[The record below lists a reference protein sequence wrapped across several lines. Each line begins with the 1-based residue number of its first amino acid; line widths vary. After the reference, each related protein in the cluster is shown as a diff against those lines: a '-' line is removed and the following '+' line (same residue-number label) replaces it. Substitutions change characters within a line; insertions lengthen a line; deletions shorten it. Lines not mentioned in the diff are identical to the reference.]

1 MPGFSLAECETAYG
15 DEIDMAMRW
24 KSGADLTALAGK
36 PVVLCGW
43 EDNVGKRLPA
53 AVEGNAGKRHLAAW
67 NGTRTKRLEAASPH
81 VPCRRRNDC

>member
-36 PVVLCGW
+36 PVVLHFELKDADIYSCRFG
-43 EDNVGKRLPA
+43 A
-53 AVEGNAGKRHLAAW
+53 AG
-67 NGTRTKRLEAASPH
+67 AS
-81 VPCRRRNDC
+81 VR

>member
-53 AVEGNAGKRHLAAW
+53 ALEGNAGKRHLAASKEIR
-67 NGTRTKRLEAASPH
+67 NEAAGSRFST
-81 VPCRRRNDC
+81 CSMEEAQ